1 MTSPLLYNETDRQSA
16 QATRRKRRVLTLVPA
31 TLLLLGAVA
40 LFVAFRIRHDET
52 GWVWSALITV
62 AGGAYALFFYETYL
76 RPASQYLRHINYML
90 GNRLRETQGVLA
102 YVDQTPQTKDDLDFI
117 PITINIGETADP
129 KDDRL
134 FYIDALKGLP
144 PFAIGERITVFSN
157 DGRVAGM
164 ERARE
169 ET

>member
-1 MTSPLLYNETDRQSA
+1 MTDPLLYTQSERQNA
-16 QATRRKRRVLTLVPA
+16 AAMCRKRRLLTLTPA
-31 TLLLLGAVA
+31 ALLLLGAAAV
-40 LFVAFRIRHDET
+40 FVVFRIRHDGT
-52 GWVWSALITV
+52 GWVWSALLTF

-76 RPASQYLRHINYML
+76 RPASQYLRHIDYML
-90 GNRLRETQGVLA
+90 GSRLRETRGVFT

-144 PFAIGERITVFSN
+144 PFAIGERVTVYSN